1 MNLEKYIFFPKIEI
15 TELEKI
21 IQEMADLYYD
31 VEYTSGIEIYTS
43 KTKTNFYIIN
53 FSQVPDFDR
62 FKYFVNY
69 IAWGE
74 NHALQNEVKGY
85 WTINENDEVPS
96 KHLNERTMLFVSEL
110 DEDGDNVYAAFE
122 NNSKNFKL
130 GFAVGHE
137 YEPLNI
143 TDKEFVETPIN
154 PNDFSLIKTINPNP
168 ELKKKELNSG
178 CSLLFIIIAFLSG
191 CLYF

>member
-1 MNLEKYIFFPKIEI
+1 
-15 TELEKI
+15 
-21 IQEMADLYYD
+21 
-31 VEYTSGIEIYTS
+31 
-43 KTKTNFYIIN
+43 
-53 FSQVPDFDR
+53 
-62 FKYFVNY
+62 
-69 IAWGE
+69 
-74 NHALQNEVKGY
+74 
-85 WTINENDEVPS
+85 
-96 KHLNERTMLFVSEL
+96 MLFVSEL

-122 NNSKNFKL
+122 NNAQNFKL

-143 TDKEFVETPIN
+143 RDKQFVETLIN
-154 PNDFSLIKTINPNP
+154 QNDFSLIKTVNPNP

>member
-1 MNLEKYIFFPKIEI
+1 MNLEKYIIFPRIEI
-15 TELEKI
+15 KELEKI

-96 KHLNERTMLFVSEL
+96 IHLNERIMLFVSEL

-130 GFAVGHE
+130 GFADGHE

-154 PNDFSLIKTINPNP
+154 PNDFSLIKTINPDP